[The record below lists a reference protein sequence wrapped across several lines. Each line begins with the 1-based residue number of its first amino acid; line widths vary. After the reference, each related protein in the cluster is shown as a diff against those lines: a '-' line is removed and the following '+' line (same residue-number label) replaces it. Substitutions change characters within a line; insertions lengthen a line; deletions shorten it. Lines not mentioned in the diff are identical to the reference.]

1 MSVKTGMTVKTAE
14 KRQKRPIAT
23 VGELRAKLQRL
34 AGGNPSG
41 GRLILGMPPIDAALG
56 GGLACGALHE
66 VAAVDNSAAATGFAA
81 LLLAR
86 LSAASGKPVLW
97 MPAGDLYAPGLLG
110 FGLDPARLILA
121 DFRRPATLLRALE
134 EALRCRGLA
143 AVVGESEAVD
153 LTASRRLQLA
163 AEAGGVTGILLRR
176 APAREA
182 SVAVTRWQVWSAT
195 SLAERPRWRLSLI
208 RCRGGRTGDWVLE
221 GSHATGGFAVAAALV
236 HRPAAPAA

>member
-1 MSVKTGMTVKTAE
+1 MAGRAE
-14 KRQKRPIAT
+14 KNLLDQEESRVDRLQA
-23 VGELRAKLQRL
+23 LRARLRRL
-34 AGGNPSG
+34 AAGSPAN
-41 GRLILGMPPIDAALG
+41 GRLILGFPPIDATLG

-66 VAAVDNSAAATGFAA
+66 IAAVDNSAAATGFAA
-81 LLLAR
+81 LLLGR
-86 LSAASGKPVLW
+86 LSAASGRPVLW
-97 MPAGDLYAPGLLG
+97 MPAGDLYAPGLLR

-121 DFRRPATLLRALE
+121 DFRRPATLLRGLE

-143 AVVGESEAVD
+143 AVVAESDAVD
-153 LTASRRLQLA
+153 LTESRRLQLA

-176 APAREA
+176 RPAREA

-195 SLAERPRWRLSLI
+195 TLGRAPRWRLSLI

-221 GSHATGGFAVAAALV
+221 GAHETGGFAVAAALA